1 MWWAFILGCIVHSTN
16 AQLCTQ
22 TTNTGHLYIPVNTT
36 SIPAHAAS
44 NCTNITV
51 LFVPNT
57 VTHIGTQAFA
67 NCSQLTRV
75 VFSHQHITLDDYSF
89 AECHRLTTIVNSS
102 NISVYGEYVF
112 AQTLVATI
120 DLSPTA
126 QIALT
131 SFTQAGCIPLVY
143 RANTSLCNCTNCSTI
158 PNYNP
163 LYFHRVDL
171 RLQSSCE
178 TWCLATPGC
187 QGYIQTKQF
196 VYPARCE
203 LAVTF
208 LPLRIETTLTTVA
221 DEYTSFIPLECTA
234 YTSYPPCFV
243 ETRTCMVCPDQLFA
257 WQTEVESGYT
267 VYFRADCCLANA
279 TETPTILTL
288 DTPYAIHVNNL
299 TFTSEPHIQL
309 HTTHCPLF
317 ATQPTPQITALAFQQ
332 LHIVCTNTTATNAAG
347 ILIQYMRRI
356 QLSVDTTTVEHAL
369 SALTVLGGSQ
379 NHRALVPQFTTTDL
393 SVSQFSHIIADSDEY
408 PVTAAVALAAYTG
421 FFITFGAFEPQQL
434 VVIQPALNDDKLPAQ
449 FNLSANTNIRLFNI
463 SAFTAI
469 FGVEYE
475 ISFSHGGAFALNE
488 DTISNAILA
497 KYQTYLM
504 IFLICILFILHQD
517 LLYYYRQD
525 QLKTATTQ

>member
-1 MWWAFILGCIVHSTN
+1 MWWWLYMLGSIQAS

-22 TTNTGHLYIPVNTT
+22 TTNEGYLYIPANTT
-36 SIPAHAAS
+36 SIPTHAAS
-44 NCTNITV
+44 NCTNLTV
-51 LFVPNT
+51 LVVPST
-57 VTHIGTQAFA
+57 VTYIGTAAFA
-67 NCSQLTRV
+67 NCTRLTQV
-75 VFSHQHITLDDYSF
+75 VFQHQNVTLDDYSF
-89 AECHRLTTIVNSS
+89 ANCHRLTTIVNSS

-112 AQTLVATI
+112 TQTLVATI
-120 DLSPTA
+120 ELASSAVITP
-126 QIALT
+126 T

-143 RANTSLCNCTNCSTI
+143 RANTSLCNCTNCTTI

-163 LYFHRVDL
+163 LYFQRADL
-171 RLQSSCE
+171 HLHSTCE

-203 LAVTF
+203 LAVTL

-221 DEYTSFIPLECTA
+221 VEYTSFIPLECAA

-279 TETPTILTL
+279 TDTPTILTL
-288 DTPYAIHVNNL
+288 DTPYAIQVNNL
-299 TFTSEPHIQL
+299 TFKSEPHIQL

-317 ATQPTPQITALAFQQ
+317 FTNPTPQITTVAFQQ
-332 LHIVCTNTTATNAAG
+332 LHIVCTNTTTTNAAG
-347 ILIQYMRRI
+347 ILTQYTRRI
-356 QLSVDTTTVEHAL
+356 RLSVDTVTVEHAL

-379 NHRALVPQFTTTDL
+379 NHPALIPQFTTTDL
-393 SVSQFSHIIADSDEY
+393 SLSQFKHVVAESDEY
-408 PVTAAVALAAYTG
+408 PVTAALALAAYTG
-421 FFITFGAFEPQQL
+421 IFINFGTFEPQQL
-434 VVIQPALNDDKLPAQ
+434 VVIQPALNDDRQPTP
-449 FNLSANTNIRLFNI
+449 FNLSADTNIRLFNI
-463 SAFTAI
+463 SAFTAV
-469 FGVEYE
+469 FGVDYE

-488 DTISNAILA
+488 DTITNAVLA

-504 IFLICILFILHQD
+504 LFLLGILFILHQD

-525 QLKTATTQ
+525 QLKNTQ